1 MLPAAATRS
10 QDLHG
15 DLQRRDGL
23 LRAAAT
29 RSQDFAAISCSPI
42 RILQSALRSSA
53 ASGSRPAGAAMQR
66 TAKPPSPHQAPASGA
81 TASPVRHTRQ
91 QPARLLPC
99 TAPLAAQLSAASF
112 VPPGNRW
119 GSPRVSFVSRQLCVA
134 NPAGGRPARQLSVPV
149 CAARFPVSSIQPAQR
164 WPICFVV
171 QR

>member
-81 TASPVRHTRQ
+81 TANPVRHTRQ

-99 TAPLAAQLSAASF
+99 TAPLQLSAASF

-149 CAARFPVSSIQPAQR
+149 CAARFPVSSIQAAQR
-164 WPICFVV
+164 
-171 QR
+171 